1 MQFRQQFSRKVGRRK
16 EREADEKQRYKK
28 ESGSWYR
35 YCFGIEIT
43 LIEKKTRG
51 EKLGYSVIRI
61 QLIIQQQNNFS
72 VPNKLGF
79 RAKSYTIDKVQNIG
93 RLMGVWDLGGLK
105 KKANNKIE
113 QECIRH
119 SQLHISK

>member
-1 MQFRQQFSRKVGRRK
+1 VGRRK

-35 YCFGIEIT
+35 YCFGIET
-43 LIEKKTRG
+43 TVKKKTRG
-51 EKLGYSVIRI
+51 EKLGNSVIR
-61 QLIIQQQNNFS
+61 IQQQNNFS

-93 RLMGVWDLGGLK
+93 RLMGVWDLGGLTK
-105 KKANNKIE
+105 TLI
-113 QECIRH
+113 IR
-119 SQLHISK
+119 